1 MKHYCTLLLATPLL
15 LLAGCNSSSNDG
27 KANASATSKPLANHK
42 FTDAE
47 RDELLD
53 ERQQILESMRL
64 VYQGQTYD
72 KVSYAESFG
81 EQMTLVKL
89 ATSNNSHSLD
99 LLLQNESESEPCVIY
114 QSQTRFS
121 LFPCDSAMR
130 SIGNETTLID
140 STTQIQNDPVRIE
153 YYSEAE
159 EYLGSIGST
168 VLTPVQSGNQV
179 AITTSFAFNDFFRDI
194 FGNDGS
200 SERINSTLGATTYLQ
215 LNEIVQNFSGSSM
228 TMTFNNHIGGSADDD
243 INMYTGLLI
252 HSQAMTTVVSPT
264 GSVFSGGTDLFAAG
278 KVRILNTADA
288 NKPIEASQQIGV
300 HSWGQGDKTAK
311 DFPYTDKSHRKQA
324 TYFNTVM
331 GEKGVDFYL
340 FTLDSAPVDG
350 EHWVTKSDSEKYNF
364 INKIN

>member
-1 MKHYCTLLLATPLL
+1 MKYYRTLLLATPLL
-15 LLAGCNSSSNDG
+15 LLAGCNSSSNDS
-27 KANASATSKPLANHK
+27 KSEAAATSKPLADHK
-42 FTDAE
+42 FTDTE

-72 KVSYAESFG
+72 QVSFAESFG

-89 ATSNNSHSLD
+89 STNNGSHSLD
-99 LLLQNESESEPCVIY
+99 LLLQNGRETEPCVIY
-114 QSQTRFS
+114 QNQTNFATFR
-121 LFPCDSAMR
+121 CDTATR
-130 SIGNETTLID
+130 SIGNDTTLID
-140 STTQIQNDPVRIE
+140 SVTHVQNEAVRIE

-159 EYLGSIGST
+159 EYLGSVGST
-168 VLTPVQSGNQV
+168 VLTPAQSGNQMT
-179 AITTSFAFNDFFRDI
+179 ITTSFAFNEFYRDI

-200 SERINSTLGATTYLQ
+200 TERINSTLGATTYLQ

-228 TMTFNNHIGGSADDD
+228 TMAFNNHIGGSADDD

-252 HSQAMTTVVSPT
+252 HNQEMTTVVNAT

-278 KVRILNTADA
+278 KLRILNTADA
-288 NKPIEASQQIGV
+288 SQPIEASQQVGV

-331 GEKGVDFYL
+331 GDKGIDFYL
-340 FTLDSAPVDG
+340 FTLDSAPANG
-350 EHWVTKSDSEKYNF
+350 EHWVTKSDSDKYIF
-364 INKIN
+364 INEIN